1 MPMRMFLI
9 LGVVT
14 PRVRRLGFHHNGYT
28 APARCATSA
37 GECSTGACV
46 MRPHSAHDPS

>member
-1 MPMRMFLI
+1 MRTFLI

-14 PRVRRLGFHHNGYT
+14 ASLQRLGFHHNGYT
-28 APARCATSA
+28 APARWDRTSD
-37 GECSTGACV
+37 GGCSTGVSV